1 MDSIF
6 KGDLNTA
13 QGRAVAWIDSL
24 FVDHAVL
31 RLAHSNFGTVIP
43 GKLYRCNH
51 PTPMLIRR
59 LTRRVG
65 LTTVINLRGAT
76 GTGSYHLSPR
86 RRPETGPGLS
96 RPGAGEPRRAAS
108 RPHPAAAGYLPRVAR
123 PGAAALQVGRGPRR
137 AGGRTVPAVRG
148 RLGATRRCGNSPGA
162 TGTSNRRA
170 PASWMRSSC
179 ATSARAR
186 AANRS
191 LTGSIRITTRPRC
204 AAISTPTGWR
214 VSSTTGCW
222 CTSSGGCGSGDP
234 ERTARRWRHAPA
246 PRGKSSA
253 ATRPGRLSL
262 SVRVPPCSLATASTT
277 LRPSPMPSAPDPRRP
292 R

>member
-1 MDSIF
+1 M
-6 KGDLNTA
+6 
-13 QGRAVAWIDSL
+13 VAWIDSL

-31 RLAHSNFGTVIP
+31 RLAHSNFGTVIA
-43 GKLYRCNH
+43 GKLYRSNH

-59 LTRRVG
+59 LKRRVG

-76 GTGSYHLSPR
+76 GSGSYFLGLDAALKLGIAYHDLSLESRGAPHRDRILRLHGHLAR
-86 RRPETGPGLS
+86 F
-96 RPGAGEPRRAAS
+96 
-108 RPHPAAAGYLPRVAR
+108 AR
-123 PGAAALQVGRGPRR
+123 PRAAALQVGRGPRR

-148 RLGATRRCGNSPGA
+148 PLGQRGAAPTLLALRAHQAGAHRHPRRVL
-162 TGTSNRRA
+162 
-170 PASWMRSSC
+170 SC

-191 LTGSIRITTRPRC
+191 LTGWIRITTRPRC